1 MPEKKKSNFYTCLLI
16 GCGGVI
22 VLAICGVLVM
32 VFGTK
37 WALNKAIDTYTETQP
52 QELPISN
59 WTPEQH
65 KQVEERLEKFKN
77 QFDAGDA
84 VTLELSADEINALI
98 SKNPKVQGKAYIS
111 LEGDQIKGWISIP
124 LDEFFPEGE
133 KRYLNGEAT
142 FRVKIE
148 NGLLEIYLDSL
159 TAKGNSLPGF
169 IMNELKGKNL
179 ANDAQLDEETRKA
192 LERIERL
199 EVKNKKFI
207 FIIIKDE
214 NNIRTPATKEE
225 QQPATIE
232 KPQPAVPK

>member
-1 MPEKKKSNFYTCLLI
+1 MSEEKKSNFFTCLLI

-22 VLAICGVLVM
+22 VLAIGGVLVM

-59 WTPEQH
+59 WTPEQRQ
-65 KQVEERLEKFKN
+65 QVEERLEKFKK

-98 SKNPKVQGKAYIS
+98 SKDPKVQGMAYVT
-111 LEGDQIKGWISIP
+111 LEGDQVKGQVSIP

-148 NGLLEIYLDSL
+148 NGLLEIYLESL

-169 IMNELKGKNL
+169 IMNELQGKNL
-179 ANDAQLDEETRKA
+179 ANDAQFDEETRNA
-192 LERIERL
+192 LKRIERL
-199 EVKNKKFI
+199 EIKNEKI
-207 FIIIKDE
+207 ILIIIKDE
-214 NNIRTPATKEE
+214 NSSRPPATKEE
-225 QQPATIE
+225 
-232 KPQPAVPK
+232 PQPAVPK